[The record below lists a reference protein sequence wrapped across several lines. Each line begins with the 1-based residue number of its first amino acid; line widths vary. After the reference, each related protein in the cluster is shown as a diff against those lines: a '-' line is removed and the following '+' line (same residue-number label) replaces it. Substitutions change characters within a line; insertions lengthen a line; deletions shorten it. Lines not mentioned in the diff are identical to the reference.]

1 MVGEQD
7 PGYAERATVIALL
20 GRKVEDLIRELI
32 HADGLVAHDVVH
44 RVKQQESA
52 ARKVKS
58 NPGKYGSYEDLHDLL
73 GLRVITYLASD
84 VDKVVRLLRANFEVD
99 ESRSLDKQSGLDPD
113 RFGYLSYH
121 LVAKTNATRA
131 VLMEW
136 APYDG
141 IYFEIQIRSILQH
154 SWAEIEHDLGYKSES
169 GIPAQIR
176 RRFARLAGLLELA
189 DSEFD
194 AVSGE
199 VASHVARVETVI
211 ASGDSTELAIDR
223 DSIRALV
230 TSEGPVARAD
240 RAIAAGIGAALEPR
254 ISRRYAD
261 ARASGLIKAGLE
273 TIHAVEDA
281 VEREFGRLVTFAV
294 EWFNAPDLEDAEPE
308 NHSPNQGPDGRYET
322 LSPGISLF
330 YLYLHRMMMEPDG
343 EAALSHVHN
352 LEIPSVMREFRRI
365 HDEAFS
371 IETGPIA
378 REE

>member
-1 MVGEQD
+1 MVGEQNSD
-7 PGYAERATVIALL
+7 YSAHADSMSLMGKKIEAL
-20 GRKVEDLIRELI
+20 VRELV
-32 HADGLVAHDVVH
+32 HADGLVVHDVVH
-44 RVKQQESA
+44 RVKTQESA
-52 ARKVKS
+52 SRKIKS

-84 VDKVVRLLRANFEVD
+84 VDKVASLLRANFDVD

-121 LVAKTNATRA
+121 LVAKMNTARSRLT
-131 VLMEW
+131 EW
-136 APYDG
+136 APYGG
-141 IYFEIQIRSILQH
+141 IHFEIQIRSILQH
-154 SWAEIEHDLGYKSES
+154 TWAEIEHDLGYKSES

-230 TSEGPVARAD
+230 SSEGPVARAD
-240 RAIAAGIGAALEPR
+240 RAIAAGVGADLEPH

-261 ARASGLIKAGLE
+261 ARASGLVRAGLK
-273 TIHAVEDA
+273 TIHDIEDA
-281 VEREFGRLVTFAV
+281 VERDFERLVAFAV
-294 EWFNAPDLEDAEPE
+294 TWFNNPDPEDVEPE
-308 NHSPNQGPDGRYET
+308 DYSSNQGPDGKYET

-330 YLYLHRMMMEPDG
+330 YLYLHRMIMDPDG
-343 EAALSHVHN
+343 EDALSHIHQ
-352 LEIPSVMREFRRI
+352 LDIPSVQQEFRRI
-365 HDEAFS
+365 HNEAFG
-371 IETGPIA
+371 TGD
-378 REE
+378 